1 MLTLKASIGKV
12 PLIGP
17 KYEKI
22 LNEMEIY
29 SVADLLYYA
38 PYRYDDYS
46 TISSIQATKVGDSV
60 TVQGTILKITN
71 IYTKYGKR
79 LTLAKICDATGELD
93 VIWFNQHYL
102 TKTLKQNDTYYFG
115 GKIQLFSNKK
125 TLISPTYE
133 SVKEDTLNTGRLVP
147 IYSESKNIKSKWLR
161 TRINDI
167 ITMLA
172 NTNELAEYLPKKILK
187 NNNLT
192 DISQAINN
200 IHFPDTYSDASNAKK
215 RLAFD
220 EILFELIKIQKL
232 KEEHKSIN
240 GVKIAKKSFDHKI
253 DALTS
258 SLPFTLTDSQHNAI
272 NEIFE
277 DLNTKHA
284 MNRLLEG
291 DVGSG
296 KTIVA
301 IYAAYLAYLNGYKV
315 IYMAP
320 TEILAK
326 QHFDT
331 FINFLS
337 KFNVSI
343 GLCTSNNKDM
353 LDKDILIGT
362 HALLF
367 SKDTYAKLG
376 LIIIDEQ
383 HRFGVKQRTKLTQ
396 MGDKNTLPNILTMT
410 ATPIPRTLA
419 LTIYADLDISTL
431 DTTPNKDKKIL
442 TRVIPEKLRDK
453 TYDWIVKEKKQT
465 FIVCP
470 FITPSEHESLENVKA
485 AEDEY
490 ENLKKGVFKNV
501 PIGLLHGNMH
511 NKEKGDVLTKFR
523 EKKIQVLVATPV
535 IEVGVDIPDAT
546 IMVIESA
553 ERYGLASL
561 HQLRGR
567 VGRRDKTGY
576 CLLFMSGFN
585 KKAYAR
591 LKNLEEISSG
601 LKLAEIDMKY
611 RGEGDIYGIKQSGFK
626 RFKFVNLSD
635 IALIEN
641 AKKEAENILKGKYS
655 EFDIDNLVKRID
667 LEISLN

>member
-167 ITMLA
+167 ITILA

-192 DISQAINN
+192 DISQAISN
-200 IHFPDTYSDASNAKK
+200 IHFPDTYEDASNAKK

-232 KEEHKSIN
+232 KEDQKSIN
-240 GVKIAKKSFDHKI
+240 GVKITKKSFEDKI
-253 DALTS
+253 DTLTS
-258 SLPFTLTDSQHNAI
+258 SLPFTLTDSQQNAI

-301 IYAAYLAYLNGYKV
+301 IYSAYLTYLNGYKV

-337 KFNVSI
+337 RFNVSI

-367 SKDTYAKLG
+367 SKDAYKKLG

-453 TYDWIVKEKKQT
+453 TYDWIVKQKKQT

-511 NKEKGDVLTKFR
+511 NKEKDDVLTKFR

-641 AKKEAENILKGKYS
+641 AKKEAENILRGSYS